1 MVMTIVMINPM
12 LGKRGVKVVR
22 CTGFGRKPFVAA
34 QNPFQMARLRVH
46 ARRVRQERIRT
57 NLAVILVKYASLENT
72 FPMMPPI
79 LCCTIMPVIVCY
91 VKLGNI

>member
-1 MVMTIVMINPM
+1 MTIVMTNRM

-57 NLAVILVKYASLENT
+57 HWAVIPVKFVSLENT

-79 LCCTIMPVIVCY
+79 PCCTTMPVIVYY